1 MTETACFEL
10 LSLLLLNSSDA
21 PSRNNPGCRTLCSCC
36 SRLASRTFGCMYCSI
51 KEIEML
57 ACWIDLLVPYC
68 GDYTEA
74 NAWTK
79 EELSKYN
86 HFMSKRKYMEEIE
99 NKNIEELITSKE
111 YLNKN
116 SDKYSKSLSQKGI
129 LINNVFDAEST
140 ALDDSRI
147 KW

>member
-1 MTETACFEL
+1 MTILEHGHKDVK
-10 LSLLLLNSSDA
+10 LS
-21 PSRNNPGCRTLCSCC
+21 R
-36 SRLASRTFGCMYCSI
+36 
-51 KEIEML
+51 KEIGML

-86 HFMSKRKYMEEIE
+86 HFMKKRRHMEEIE
-99 NKNIEELITSKE
+99 NKNIEELIKSKE

-116 SDKYSKSLSQKGI
+116 LSKYSKSLSQAGI
-129 LINNVFDAEST
+129 LSHNIFDAEGT

>member
-1 MTETACFEL
+1 MTILEHGHKDVK
-10 LSLLLLNSSDA
+10 LS
-21 PSRNNPGCRTLCSCC
+21 R
-36 SRLASRTFGCMYCSI
+36 

-86 HFMSKRKYMEEIE
+86 HFMSKRKHMEEIE
-99 NKNIEELITSKE
+99 NRNIEELIKSKE
-111 YLNKN
+111 YVNKN
-116 SDKYSKSLSQKGI
+116 LSKYSKSLSQAGI
-129 LINNVFDAEST
+129 LINNVFDAEGT